1 MKDMMTSF
9 FFYLQLS
16 YLIQQCTFITCI
28 CWGFFVSQFF
38 LTAKAC
44 STSDTFFKTRQA
56 TDKQIKQT
64 YCLVIII
71 HSVFLIKTKST
82 REGLLMM
89 LSSPWQTF
97 WRSMFAQLLLTV
109 FIASFHDTK
118 EVMKLMYIILYILA
132 VIYLI
137 EKKNIEIFFISH
149 FDELNSLKR

>member
-1 MKDMMTSF
+1 MIDMMTSF

-16 YLIQQCTFITCI
+16 YLIQQYTFITCI
-28 CWGFFVSQFF
+28 CWGFFFVSQFF

-44 STSDTFFKTRQA
+44 STFFKTRQA
-56 TDKQIKQT
+56 TDKQIEQT

-89 LSSPWQTF
+89 LSSPWQNF
-97 WRSMFAQLLLTV
+97 WRSVFALLLLTV

-137 EKKNIEIFFISH
+137 EKKILRFFLFRI
-149 FDELNSLKR
+149 LMN

>member
-1 MKDMMTSF
+1 MIDMMTSF
-9 FFYLQLS
+9 FFIFNFPILYSNTPSLPA
-16 YLIQQCTFITCI
+16 YVG
-28 CWGFFVSQFF
+28 GFFVSQFF

-44 STSDTFFKTRQA
+44 STYDTFFKTRQA
-56 TDKQIKQT
+56 TDKQIEQT

-97 WRSMFAQLLLTV
+97 WRSVFALLLLTV

-118 EVMKLMYIILYILA
+118 EVMKIMYIIFYILA

-137 EKKNIEIFFISH
+137 EKKILRFFLFRI
-149 FDELNSLKR
+149 LMN

>member
-1 MKDMMTSF
+1 MIDMMTSF
-9 FFYLQLS
+9 FFLSSTFLS
-16 YLIQQCTFITCI
+16 YIAIHLHYLHMLVF
-28 CWGFFVSQFF
+28 FFVSQFF

-44 STSDTFFKTRQA
+44 STYDTFFKTRQA
-56 TDKQIKQT
+56 TDKQIEQT

-89 LSSPWQTF
+89 LSSPWQNF
-97 WRSMFAQLLLTV
+97 WRSVFALLLLTV

-137 EKKNIEIFFISH
+137 EKKILRFFLFRI
-149 FDELNSLKR
+149 LMN